1 MELDRNNVRWAVWAS
16 VTIALAAFMVACE
29 ADPKPTPVGRTPND
43 QATQTP
49 VPSAPSP
56 TQEPIDIGPGAAPIK
71 STSASAVSF
80 SPSGDLLAAVNP
92 DSNSVSIVDPTG
104 LVRLGEVSVGI
115 DPRTVA
121 FSPDGSVAYVTNF
134 GSGTVSKLDPISMG
148 VEEEWVVGP
157 KPYGVVATAQSV
169 FVTHLLTDT
178 ITVLRAGTGEVSDRM
193 TVGAFPA
200 GMALA
205 DEAQTLLVTHLYS
218 GELTAIDTESLSVA
232 WVLSTGVDSNLSQF
246 VIVGP
251 DEQFAYL
258 PQTKTNTE
266 NPYMVFDDTVFPVVN
281 AVDLTSA
288 QLSRSGRITLDTADE
303 PVNMPFAMA
312 ISADASSAFI
322 ANAGSNDVSIIDLA
336 TGRGLGHIDVGANPR
351 GIAMSPDGAR
361 VFVNNV
367 LDGTLSVIDTASLK
381 VQQTIELTEIP
392 LSPTVLLGKQLFNKS
407 RGDEVSRDGWIS
419 CATCHFDGMHDGRTW
434 LGFPDG
440 PRNTPSLLGVSE
452 TLPIHW
458 SGDLDELAD
467 VELTVR
473 AIQHGTGLTPGEAL
487 DSLGVSYGSIS
498 PELDALAEF
507 LGTLDLVSLPSTLDS
522 ATSRDGEAV
531 FERSGCAECH
541 GAPLY
546 TDLLLHDVGTG
557 DPALEKNSHGRG
569 TMFDT
574 PSLRGINLT
583 APYFHDGSAPN
594 LRAVFDETASS
605 GLAHAVGGQL
615 NDEDM
620 DLLIAFVRSL

>member
-1 MELDRNNVRWAVWAS
+1 
-16 VTIALAAFMVACE
+16 MVACG
-29 ADPKPTPVGRTPND
+29 ADPEATPTVSAPDD
-43 QATQTP
+43 QATHTP
-49 VPSAPSP
+49 VPAAPSATP
-56 TQEPIDIGPGAAPIK
+56 ESGDNGAETAPIK
-71 STSASAVSF
+71 STSASAVSL
-80 SPSGDLLAAVNP
+80 SPSGDLLIAVNP
-92 DSNSVSIVDPTG
+92 DSGSVSLVDPAE
-104 LVRLGEVSVGI
+104 LVKLGEVSVGI

-121 FSPDGSVAYVTNF
+121 FSPDGSAAYVSNF
-134 GSGTVSKLDPISMG
+134 GSGTVSKLDPVSMNA
-148 VEEEWVVGP
+148 EAKWVVGP
-157 KPYGVVATAQSV
+157 KPYGVIATAQSV

-178 ITVLRAGTGEVSDRM
+178 ITVLGADTGEVSDRI

-200 GMALA
+200 GLALT
-205 DEAQTLLVTHLYS
+205 DEGQTLLVTHLFS
-218 GELTAIDTESLSVA
+218 GELTAIDTESLSVD

-266 NPYMVFDDTVFPVVN
+266 NTAMVFDDTVFPVVN
-281 AVDLTSA
+281 AVDLTTA

-303 PVNMPFAMA
+303 PVNMPFAAA
-312 ISADASSAFI
+312 ISADASSVFI
-322 ANAGSNDVSIIDLA
+322 ANAGSNDVSVIDLA

-351 GIAMSPDGAR
+351 GIVMSLDGAR

-367 LDGTLSVIDTASLK
+367 LDGTLSVIDTDSLE

-392 LSPTVLLGKQLFNKS
+392 LAPTVLLGKQLFNTS
-407 RGDEVSRDGWIS
+407 RGDEISRDGWIS

-452 TLPIHW
+452 TLPVHW

-487 DSLGVSYGSIS
+487 DSLGVSYAGIS

-507 LGTLDLVSLPSTLDS
+507 LAILDLVSLPSTLEP
-522 ATSRDGEAV
+522 ATRSGGEGV
-531 FERSGCAECH
+531 FERSGCAVCH
-541 GAPLY
+541 GSPLY

-557 DPALEKNSHGRG
+557 NPDLEKNSHRRG
-569 TMFDT
+569 TTFDT
-574 PSLRGINLT
+574 PSLRGISLT
-583 APYFHDGSAPN
+583 APYFHDGSAPT
-594 LRAVFDETASS
+594 LRAVFDEATSS
-605 GLAHAVGGQL
+605 DPAHAVADQL
-615 NDEDM
+615 NDSDM
-620 DLLIAFVRSL
+620 DLLIAFLRSL